1 MFMKK
6 RNGFTLIELLAVIAV
21 IAILTIIAVPNV
33 LKLYKESKKNTFI
46 AEVRKTAKSAQLEYA
61 EGTRDMFD
69 CNEDVAGQK
78 YKECTGTV
86 DEDEVTITALGDGAF
101 SNFLMVD
108 VTSEPDSGIFIDLD
122 ELNLIE
128 IEKLVSFK
136 ESLIKDN
143 AINPIFRSVE
153 GKEIVEK
160 ILEIELKYIESQG
173 KEKPEI
179 TDEIQQRINEMTELI
194 DKMRNNNIIV
204 DNKMRQ
210 KEQIVIDKES
220 DISYSNGTL
229 KNNLLAF
236 SSTNEDKLKINS
248 KSSRI
253 QVQNNQIKKL
263 STKDNNLIAAMQKPS
278 YANLLVYELN
288 VDSKMLGTYEIIK
301 SDFTTGAILKESDL
315 KNIFESGEFVPSML
329 YEGQTIDLT
338 AAEKVY
344 FIVTTEYGE
353 EYEGFTIE
361 KTDSINNL
369 QLIGKSS
376 VELNINDIKSYVD
389 DGIKNKKAKLTNE
402 GDFYS
407 YNNIRQREGNFTY
420 NYVVKTNDGVKIL
433 KRKVNVYA
441 DTPLDCF
448 EFKSNYYDEKSYM
461 IYKYYE
467 YEKNDKT
474 QKACPKRVYIPN
486 QYNNYDIT
494 SINYEAFKD
503 MGILSV
509 RLPEKL
515 KTIDYYAFS
524 NNFIETLAIP
534 KTVKKIEGFA
544 FLYNNIKYIEYKG
557 SSKFCNQS
565 IGPQRYNKIISFEG
579 MGYSEF
585 WYRNIYTGKTSKS
598 FLKSCTL
605 RPPE

>member
-1 MFMKK
+1 MKK
-6 RNGFTLIELLAVIAV
+6 KNGFTLIELLAVIAV

-61 EGTRDMFD
+61 EGTRDTFD
-69 CNEDVAGQK
+69 CNEDLSGQK

-153 GKEIVEK
+153 GKEIVET
-160 ILEIELKYIESQG
+160 ILEIELKNIESQG
-173 KEKPEI
+173 KERPEI

-315 KNIFESGEFVPSML
+315 KNIFESGEFAPSML

-389 DGIKNKKAKLTNE
+389 DGIKNKNAKLTNE

-494 SINYEAFKD
+494 SINYSAFKD

-524 NNFIETLAIP
+524 NNFIETLTIP
-534 KTVKKIEGFA
+534 KTVTRIEKFA
-544 FLYNNIKYIEYKG
+544 FLYNNIKYIEYNG

-565 IGPQRYNKIISFEG
+565 IGPQRYNKIIFFED

-598 FLKSCTL
+598 FLKSCTV
-605 RPPE
+605 RPPS

>member
-1 MFMKK
+1 
-6 RNGFTLIELLAVIAV
+6 
-21 IAILTIIAVPNV
+21 
-33 LKLYKESKKNTFI
+33 
-46 AEVRKTAKSAQLEYA
+46 
-61 EGTRDMFD
+61 
-69 CNEDVAGQK
+69 
-78 YKECTGTV
+78 
-86 DEDEVTITALGDGAF
+86 
-101 SNFLMVD
+101 
-108 VTSEPDSGIFIDLD
+108 
-122 ELNLIE
+122 
-128 IEKLVSFK
+128 
-136 ESLIKDN
+136 
-143 AINPIFRSVE
+143 
-153 GKEIVEK
+153 
-160 ILEIELKYIESQG
+160 
-173 KEKPEI
+173 
-179 TDEIQQRINEMTELI
+179 
-194 DKMRNNNIIV
+194 
-204 DNKMRQ
+204 
-210 KEQIVIDKES
+210 
-220 DISYSNGTL
+220 
-229 KNNLLAF
+229 
-236 SSTNEDKLKINS
+236 
-248 KSSRI
+248 
-253 QVQNNQIKKL
+253 
-263 STKDNNLIAAMQKPS
+263 MQKPS
-278 YANLLVYELN
+278 YANILVYELN

-301 SDFTTGAILKESDL
+301 SDFTTGTILKESDL
-315 KNIFESGEFVPSML
+315 KNIFESGEFAPSML

-338 AAEKVY
+338 AVEKVY
-344 FIVTTEYGE
+344 CIVMTEYGE

-389 DGIKNKKAKLTNE
+389 DGIKNKNTKLTNE

-433 KRKVNVYA
+433 KRKVNIYA

-448 EFKSNYYDEKSYM
+448 KFKLNYNDEKSYM
-461 IYKYYE
+461 IYEYYE

-494 SINYEAFKD
+494 RINYYAFND

-515 KTIDYYAFS
+515 ETIDYDAFS
-524 NNFIETLAIP
+524 NNFIETLTIP
-534 KTVKKIEGFA
+534 KTVTRIEEFA

-579 MGYSEF
+579 ISYSEF

-598 FLKSCTL
+598 FLKSCTV
-605 RPPE
+605 RPLE

>member
-1 MFMKK
+1 MKK

-153 GKEIVEK
+153 GKEIVET
-160 ILEIELKYIESQG
+160 ILEIELKNIESQG
-173 KEKPEI
+173 KERPEI

-263 STKDNNLIAAMQKPS
+263 STKDNNLIASMQKPS

-315 KNIFESGEFVPSML
+315 KNIFESGEFAPSML

-344 FIVTTEYGE
+344 FIVMTEYGE

-448 EFKSNYYDEKSYM
+448 DFYLRSYDNSYD
-461 IYKYYE
+461 IRKYYE

-494 SINYEAFKD
+494 SINYSAFKD

-515 KTIDYYAFS
+515 ETIGYKAFS

-534 KTVKKIEGFA
+534 KTVKKIEEFA
-544 FLYNNIKYIEYKG
+544 FLYNNIKYIEYNG

-598 FLKSCTL
+598 FLKSCTV
-605 RPPE
+605 RPLK

>member
-1 MFMKK
+1 MKN

-153 GKEIVEK
+153 GKEIVET
-160 ILEIELKYIESQG
+160 ILEIELKNIESQG
-173 KEKPEI
+173 KERPEI

-315 KNIFESGEFVPSML
+315 KNIFESGEFAPSML

-389 DGIKNKKAKLTNE
+389 DGIKNKNAKLTNE

-494 SINYEAFKD
+494 SINYSAFKD

-524 NNFIETLAIP
+524 NNFIETLTIP
-534 KTVKKIEGFA
+534 KTVTRIEKFA
-544 FLYNNIKYIEYKG
+544 FLYNNIKYIEYNG

>member
-1 MFMKK
+1 MKK

-153 GKEIVEK
+153 GKEIVET

-173 KEKPEI
+173 KERPEI

-278 YANLLVYELN
+278 SANILVYELN

-315 KNIFESGEFVPSML
+315 KNIFESGEFAPSML

-448 EFKSNYYDEKSYM
+448 DFYLRSYDNSYD
-461 IYKYYE
+461 IRKYYE

-524 NNFIETLAIP
+524 NNFIETLTIP
-534 KTVKKIEGFA
+534 KTVTRIEVFA
-544 FLYNNIKYIEYKG
+544 FLYNNIKYIEYNG

-605 RPPE
+605 RPPAE

>member
-1 MFMKK
+1 MKK
-6 RNGFTLIELLAVIAV
+6 KNGFTLIELLAVIAV

-153 GKEIVEK
+153 GKEIVET
-160 ILEIELKYIESQG
+160 ILEIELKNIESQG
-173 KEKPEI
+173 KERPEI

-278 YANLLVYELN
+278 SANLLVYELN

-315 KNIFESGEFVPSML
+315 KNIFESGEFAPSML

-494 SINYEAFKD
+494 SINYSAFKD

-524 NNFIETLAIP
+524 NNFIETLTIP
-534 KTVKKIEGFA
+534 KTVKKIERFA

>member
-1 MFMKK
+1 MKK
-6 RNGFTLIELLAVIAV
+6 KNGFTLIELLAVIAV

-153 GKEIVEK
+153 GKEIVET
-160 ILEIELKYIESQG
+160 ILEIELKNIESQG
-173 KEKPEI
+173 KERPEI

-210 KEQIVIDKES
+210 KEQIVIEKES
-220 DISYSNGTL
+220 NISYSNGTL

-253 QVQNNQIKKL
+253 QVQKNQIKKI

-315 KNIFESGEFVPSML
+315 KNIFESGEFAPSML

-389 DGIKNKKAKLTNE
+389 DGIKNKNAKLTNE

-407 YNNIRQREGNFTY
+407 YNNIRQREGKFTY

-448 EFKSNYYDEKSYM
+448 DFYLRSYDNSYD
-461 IYKYYE
+461 IRKYYE

-494 SINYEAFKD
+494 SINYSAFKD

-515 KTIDYYAFS
+515 ETIGYKAFS
-524 NNFIETLAIP
+524 NNFIETLTIP
-534 KTVKKIEGFA
+534 KTVKKIEEFA
-544 FLYNNIKYIEYKG
+544 FLYNNIKYIEYNG

-598 FLKSCTL
+598 FLKSCTV
-605 RPPE
+605 RPLK

>member
-1 MFMKK
+1 MKK
-6 RNGFTLIELLAVIAV
+6 KNAFTLIELLAVIAV
-21 IAILTIIAVPNV
+21 IAILTVIAVPNI

-46 AEVRKTAKSAQLEYA
+46 TEVRKTAKSAQLEYT
-61 EGTRDMFD
+61 EGTRDTFD
-69 CNEDVAGQK
+69 CNEDVDGQK

-108 VTSEPDSGIFIDLD
+108 VTSEPDSGTFIDLD
-122 ELNLIE
+122 ELNLVE
-128 IEKLVSFK
+128 IDKIVSFK

-143 AINPIFRSVE
+143 AINSKFRNVD
-153 GKEIVEK
+153 GKEIVETL
-160 ILEIELKYIESQG
+160 IEMELKYIESQG
-173 KEKPEI
+173 QERPEI
-179 TDEIQQRINEMTELI
+179 TDEVQQRIDEMTELI

-210 KEQIVIDKES
+210 KEKIVIENEPNV
-220 DISYSNGTL
+220 SYSNETL

-248 KSSRI
+248 KLSKI
-253 QVQNNQIKKL
+253 EIQNNQIKKL
-263 STKDNNLIAAMQKPS
+263 STEDNNLIAAMQKPS
-278 YANLLVYELN
+278 YANILVYELN
-288 VDSKMLGTYEIIK
+288 VDSKMLGTYEITK
-301 SDFTTGAILKESDL
+301 FDFSTGFVLKESDL
-315 KNIFESGEFVPSML
+315 KNMLESEEFAPSML

-338 AAEKVY
+338 ASEKAY
-344 FIVTTEYGE
+344 FIVMTEYGE

-361 KTDSINNL
+361 KTDSANNL
-369 QLIGKSS
+369 QLIGKST

-389 DGIKNKKAKLTNE
+389 DGIKNKSTKLTNE

-420 NYVVKTNDGVKIL
+420 NYVVKTNEGVKIL

-448 EFKSNYYDEKSYM
+448 RFYLNYNGNSYSISRYYD
-461 IYKYYE
+461 
-467 YEKNDKT
+467 YEKDDPT

-494 SINYEAFKD
+494 GIDGYVFGD

-515 KTIDYYAFS
+515 ETIEYNAFA
-524 NNFIETLAIP
+524 NNFIETLTIP
-534 KTVKKIEGFA
+534 KAVREIDYFA
-544 FLYNNIKYIEYKG
+544 FLYNNINYVEYKG
-557 SSKFCNQS
+557 TSKFCNQS
-565 IGPQRYNKIISFEG
+565 IGAQRYNKIIFSEDDID
-579 MGYSEF
+579 YSGF
-585 WYRNIYTGKTSKS
+585 WFKNIYTGKTSKN
-598 FLKSCTL
+598 FLVTCDI
-605 RPPE
+605 PDPE

>member
-1 MFMKK
+1 MKK
-6 RNGFTLIELLAVIAV
+6 KNGFTLIELLAVIAV

-153 GKEIVEK
+153 GKEIVET
-160 ILEIELKYIESQG
+160 ILEIELKNIESQG
-173 KEKPEI
+173 KERPEI

-210 KEQIVIDKES
+210 KEQIVIEKES
-220 DISYSNGTL
+220 NISYSNGTL

-278 YANLLVYELN
+278 SANILVYELN

-315 KNIFESGEFVPSML
+315 KNIFESGEFAPSML

-448 EFKSNYYDEKSYM
+448 DFYLRSYDNSYD
-461 IYKYYE
+461 IRKYYE

-524 NNFIETLAIP
+524 NNFIETLTIP
-534 KTVKKIEGFA
+534 KTVTRIEGFA
-544 FLYNNIKYIEYKG
+544 FLYNNIKYIEYNG

>member
-1 MFMKK
+1 MKK
-6 RNGFTLIELLAVIAV
+6 KNGFTLIELLAVIAV

-61 EGTRDMFD
+61 EGTRDTFD
-69 CNEDVAGQK
+69 CNKDLSGQK

-153 GKEIVEK
+153 GKEIVET
-160 ILEIELKYIESQG
+160 ILEIELKNIESQG
-173 KEKPEI
+173 KERPEI

-210 KEQIVIDKES
+210 KEQIVIEKKS
-220 DISYSNGTL
+220 NISYSNETL

-253 QVQNNQIKKL
+253 QVQKNQIKKI

-315 KNIFESGEFVPSML
+315 KNIFESGEFAPSML

-361 KTDSINNL
+361 KKDSINNL

-389 DGIKNKKAKLTNE
+389 DGIKNKNAKLTNE

-448 EFKSNYYDEKSYM
+448 KFKSNYYDEKSYM

-494 SINYEAFKD
+494 SINYSAFKD

-524 NNFIETLAIP
+524 NNFIETLTIP
-534 KTVKKIEGFA
+534 KTVTRIEKFA
-544 FLYNNIKYIEYKG
+544 FLYNNIKYIEYNG

>member
-1 MFMKK
+1 MKK

-153 GKEIVEK
+153 GKEIVET

-173 KEKPEI
+173 KERPEI

-278 YANLLVYELN
+278 SANLLVYELN

-315 KNIFESGEFVPSML
+315 KNIFESGEFAPSML

>member
-1 MFMKK
+1 MKNK
-6 RNGFTLIELLAVIAV
+6 NGFTLIELLAVIAV

-61 EGTRDMFD
+61 EGTRDTFD
-69 CNEDVAGQK
+69 CNKDLSGQK

-153 GKEIVEK
+153 GKEIVET
-160 ILEIELKYIESQG
+160 ILEIELKNIESQG
-173 KEKPEI
+173 KERPEI

-210 KEQIVIDKES
+210 KEQIVIEKKS
-220 DISYSNGTL
+220 NISYSNETL

-263 STKDNNLIAAMQKPS
+263 STKDNNLIAAMQEPS
-278 YANLLVYELN
+278 YANILVYELN

-315 KNIFESGEFVPSML
+315 KNIFESGEFAPSML

-494 SINYEAFKD
+494 SINYSAFKD

-524 NNFIETLAIP
+524 NNFIETLTIP
-534 KTVKKIEGFA
+534 KTVTRIEKFA
-544 FLYNNIKYIEYKG
+544 FLYNNIKYIEYNG

>member
-1 MFMKK
+1 MKK
-6 RNGFTLIELLAVIAV
+6 KNGFTLIELLAVIAV

-153 GKEIVEK
+153 GKEIVET
-160 ILEIELKYIESQG
+160 ILEIELKNIESQG
-173 KEKPEI
+173 KERPEI

-210 KEQIVIDKES
+210 KEQIVIEKES
-220 DISYSNGTL
+220 NISYSNGTL

-253 QVQNNQIKKL
+253 QVQKNQIKKI

-278 YANLLVYELN
+278 SANILVYELN
-288 VDSKMLGTYEIIK
+288 VDSKMIGTYEIIK

-315 KNIFESGEFVPSML
+315 KNIFESGEFAPSML

-389 DGIKNKKAKLTNE
+389 DGIKNKNAKLTNE

-407 YNNIRQREGNFTY
+407 YNNIRQREGKFTY

-448 EFKSNYYDEKSYM
+448 DFYLRSYDNSYD
-461 IYKYYE
+461 IRKYYE

-494 SINYEAFKD
+494 SINYSAFKD

-509 RLPEKL
+509 RL
-515 KTIDYYAFS
+515 AFS
-524 NNFIETLAIP
+524 NNFIETLTIP
-534 KTVKKIEGFA
+534 KTVKKIEEFA
-544 FLYNNIKYIEYKG
+544 FLYNNIKYIEYNG

-598 FLKSCTL
+598 FLKSCTV
-605 RPPE
+605 RPLK

>member
-1 MFMKK
+1 MKNK
-6 RNGFTLIELLAVIAV
+6 NGFTLIELLAVIAV

-153 GKEIVEK
+153 GKEIVET
-160 ILEIELKYIESQG
+160 ILEIELKNIESQG
-173 KEKPEI
+173 KERPEI
-179 TDEIQQRINEMTELI
+179 TDEVQQRINEMTELI

-220 DISYSNGTL
+220 NLSYSNGTL

-263 STKDNNLIAAMQKPS
+263 STKDNNLIAKTQKPS
-278 YANLLVYELN
+278 YANILVYELN

-315 KNIFESGEFVPSML
+315 KNIFESGEFAPSML

-344 FIVTTEYGE
+344 FIVMTEYGE

-389 DGIKNKKAKLTNE
+389 DGIKNKNAKLTN
-402 GDFYS
+402 
-407 YNNIRQREGNFTY
+407 
-420 NYVVKTNDGVKIL
+420 
-433 KRKVNVYA
+433 
-441 DTPLDCF
+441 
-448 EFKSNYYDEKSYM
+448 
-461 IYKYYE
+461 
-467 YEKNDKT
+467 
-474 QKACPKRVYIPN
+474 
-486 QYNNYDIT
+486 
-494 SINYEAFKD
+494 
-503 MGILSV
+503 
-509 RLPEKL
+509 
-515 KTIDYYAFS
+515 
-524 NNFIETLAIP
+524 
-534 KTVKKIEGFA
+534 
-544 FLYNNIKYIEYKG
+544 
-557 SSKFCNQS
+557 
-565 IGPQRYNKIISFEG
+565 
-579 MGYSEF
+579 
-585 WYRNIYTGKTSKS
+585 
-598 FLKSCTL
+598 
-605 RPPE
+605 

>member
-1 MFMKK
+1 MKK

-153 GKEIVEK
+153 GKEIVET
-160 ILEIELKYIESQG
+160 ILEIELKNIESQG
-173 KEKPEI
+173 KERPEI

-210 KEQIVIDKES
+210 KEQIVIEKES
-220 DISYSNGTL
+220 NISYSNGTL

-253 QVQNNQIKKL
+253 QVQKNQIKKI

-278 YANLLVYELN
+278 SANILVYELN
-288 VDSKMLGTYEIIK
+288 VDSKMIGTYEIIK

-315 KNIFESGEFVPSML
+315 KNIFESGEFAPSML

-389 DGIKNKKAKLTNE
+389 DGIKNKNAKLTNE

-407 YNNIRQREGNFTY
+407 YNNIRQREGKFTY

-448 EFKSNYYDEKSYM
+448 DFYLRSYDNSYD
-461 IYKYYE
+461 IRKYYE

-494 SINYEAFKD
+494 SINYSAFKD

-515 KTIDYYAFS
+515 ETIGYKAFS
-524 NNFIETLAIP
+524 NNFIETLTIP
-534 KTVKKIEGFA
+534 KTVKKIEEFA
-544 FLYNNIKYIEYKG
+544 FLYNNIKYIEYNG

-598 FLKSCTL
+598 FLKSCTV
-605 RPPE
+605 RPLK

>member
-1 MFMKK
+1 MKNK
-6 RNGFTLIELLAVIAV
+6 NGFTLIELLAVIAV

-86 DEDEVTITALGDGAF
+86 DEDEVTITAIGDGAF

-153 GKEIVEK
+153 GKEIVET

-179 TDEIQQRINEMTELI
+179 TDEVQQRINEMTELI

-301 SDFTTGAILKESDL
+301 SGFTTGAILKESDL
-315 KNIFESGEFVPSML
+315 KNIFESGEFAPSML

-448 EFKSNYYDEKSYM
+448 DFYLKSYDNSYD
-461 IYKYYE
+461 IRKYYE

-494 SINYEAFKD
+494 SINYSAFKD

-515 KTIDYYAFS
+515 ETIGYKAFS

-534 KTVKKIEGFA
+534 KTVKKIEEFA
-544 FLYNNIKYIEYKG
+544 FLYNNIKYIEYNG

-598 FLKSCTL
+598 FLKSCTVEPL
-605 RPPE
+605 K

>member
-1 MFMKK
+1 MKK

-153 GKEIVEK
+153 GKEIVET
-160 ILEIELKYIESQG
+160 ILEIELKNIESQG
-173 KEKPEI
+173 KERPEI

-278 YANLLVYELN
+278 SANLLVYELN

-315 KNIFESGEFVPSML
+315 KNIFESGEFAPSML

-448 EFKSNYYDEKSYM
+448 DFYLRSYDNSYD
-461 IYKYYE
+461 IRKYYE

-494 SINYEAFKD
+494 SIDYSAFKD

-515 KTIDYYAFS
+515 ETIGYKAFS

-534 KTVKKIEGFA
+534 KTVKKIEEFA
-544 FLYNNIKYIEYKG
+544 FLYNNIKYIEYNG

-585 WYRNIYTGKTSKS
+585 WHRNIYTGKTSKS
-598 FLKSCTL
+598 FLKSCTV
-605 RPPE
+605 RPLK

>member
-1 MFMKK
+1 MKK
-6 RNGFTLIELLAVIAV
+6 KNGFTLIELLAVIAV

-153 GKEIVEK
+153 GKEIVET
-160 ILEIELKYIESQG
+160 ILEIELKNIESQG
-173 KEKPEI
+173 KERPEI

-210 KEQIVIDKES
+210 KEQIVIEKES
-220 DISYSNGTL
+220 NISYSNGTL

-253 QVQNNQIKKL
+253 QVQKNQIKKI

-278 YANLLVYELN
+278 SANILVYELN
-288 VDSKMLGTYEIIK
+288 VDSKMIGTYEIIK

-315 KNIFESGEFVPSML
+315 KNIFESGEFAPSML

-389 DGIKNKKAKLTNE
+389 DGIKNKNAKLTNE

-407 YNNIRQREGNFTY
+407 YNNIRQREGKFTY

-448 EFKSNYYDEKSYM
+448 DFYLRSYDNSYD
-461 IYKYYE
+461 IRKYYE

-494 SINYEAFKD
+494 SINYSAFKD

-515 KTIDYYAFS
+515 ETIGYKAFS
-524 NNFIETLAIP
+524 NNFIETLTIP
-534 KTVKKIEGFA
+534 KTVKKIEEFA
-544 FLYNNIKYIEYKG
+544 FLYNNIKYIEYNG

>member
-1 MFMKK
+1 MKK
-6 RNGFTLIELLAVIAV
+6 KNGFTLIELLAVIAV

-61 EGTRDMFD
+61 EGTRDTFD
-69 CNEDVAGQK
+69 CNEDLSGQK

-153 GKEIVEK
+153 GKEIVET
-160 ILEIELKYIESQG
+160 ILEIELKNIESQG
-173 KEKPEI
+173 KERPEI

-301 SDFTTGAILKESDL
+301 SGFTTGAILKESDL
-315 KNIFESGEFVPSML
+315 KNIFESGEFAPSML

-494 SINYEAFKD
+494 SINYSAFKD

-524 NNFIETLAIP
+524 NNFIETLTIP
-534 KTVKKIEGFA
+534 KTVTRIEKFA
-544 FLYNNIKYIEYKG
+544 FLYNNIKYIEYNG

>member
-1 MFMKK
+1 MKK
-6 RNGFTLIELLAVIAV
+6 KNGFTLIELLAVIAV

-86 DEDEVTITALGDGAF
+86 DEDEVTITALGNGAF

-153 GKEIVEK
+153 GKEIVET
-160 ILEIELKYIESQG
+160 ILEIELKNIESQG
-173 KEKPEI
+173 KERPKI

-253 QVQNNQIKKL
+253 QVQNNQIK
-263 STKDNNLIAAMQKPS
+263 N
-278 YANLLVYELN
+278 YLL
-288 VDSKMLGTYEIIK
+288 
-301 SDFTTGAILKESDL
+301 
-315 KNIFESGEFVPSML
+315 
-329 YEGQTIDLT
+329 
-338 AAEKVY
+338 
-344 FIVTTEYGE
+344 
-353 EYEGFTIE
+353 
-361 KTDSINNL
+361 
-369 QLIGKSS
+369 
-376 VELNINDIKSYVD
+376 
-389 DGIKNKKAKLTNE
+389 
-402 GDFYS
+402 
-407 YNNIRQREGNFTY
+407 
-420 NYVVKTNDGVKIL
+420 
-433 KRKVNVYA
+433 
-441 DTPLDCF
+441 
-448 EFKSNYYDEKSYM
+448 
-461 IYKYYE
+461 
-467 YEKNDKT
+467 
-474 QKACPKRVYIPN
+474 
-486 QYNNYDIT
+486 
-494 SINYEAFKD
+494 
-503 MGILSV
+503 
-509 RLPEKL
+509 
-515 KTIDYYAFS
+515 
-524 NNFIETLAIP
+524 
-534 KTVKKIEGFA
+534 
-544 FLYNNIKYIEYKG
+544 
-557 SSKFCNQS
+557 
-565 IGPQRYNKIISFEG
+565 KII
-579 MGYSEF
+579 
-585 WYRNIYTGKTSKS
+585 I
-598 FLKSCTL
+598 
-605 RPPE
+605 

>member
-1 MFMKK
+1 MKK
-6 RNGFTLIELLAVIAV
+6 KNGFTLIELLAVIAV

-153 GKEIVEK
+153 GKEIVET

-173 KEKPEI
+173 KERPEI

-278 YANLLVYELN
+278 SANILVYELN

-315 KNIFESGEFVPSML
+315 KNIFESGEFAPSML

-448 EFKSNYYDEKSYM
+448 DFYLRSYDNSYD
-461 IYKYYE
+461 IRKYYE

-524 NNFIETLAIP
+524 NNFIETLTIP
-534 KTVKKIEGFA
+534 KTVTRIEGFA
-544 FLYNNIKYIEYKG
+544 FLYNNIKYIEYNG

>member
-1 MFMKK
+1 MKK
-6 RNGFTLIELLAVIAV
+6 KNGFTLIELLAVIAV

-153 GKEIVEK
+153 GKEIVET
-160 ILEIELKYIESQG
+160 ILEIELKNIESQG
-173 KEKPEI
+173 KERPEI

-210 KEQIVIDKES
+210 KEQIVIEKES
-220 DISYSNGTL
+220 NISYSNGTL

-263 STKDNNLIAAMQKPS
+263 STKDNNLIAAMQEPS
-278 YANLLVYELN
+278 YANILVYELN

-315 KNIFESGEFVPSML
+315 KNIFESGEFAPSML

-389 DGIKNKKAKLTNE
+389 DGIKNKNAKLTNE

-448 EFKSNYYDEKSYM
+448 KFKLNYNDKKSYM
-461 IYKYYE
+461 IYEYYE

-494 SINYEAFKD
+494 RIDGYAFQD

-515 KTIDYYAFS
+515 ETIDYYAFS
-524 NNFIETLAIP
+524 NNFIETLTIP
-534 KTVKKIEGFA
+534 KTVTRIEEFA
-544 FLYNNIKYIEYKG
+544 FLYNNIKYIEYNG

-565 IGPQRYNKIISFEG
+565 IGPQRYNKIIFFEG
-579 MGYSEF
+579 IGYSEF

-598 FLKSCTL
+598 FLKSCTV

>member
-1 MFMKK
+1 MKK

-153 GKEIVEK
+153 GKEIVET
-160 ILEIELKYIESQG
+160 ILEIELKNIESQG
-173 KEKPEI
+173 KERPEI

-263 STKDNNLIAAMQKPS
+263 STKDNNLIASMQKPS

-315 KNIFESGEFVPSML
+315 KNIFESGEFAPSML

-448 EFKSNYYDEKSYM
+448 DFYLRSYDNSYD
-461 IYKYYE
+461 IRKYYE

-494 SINYEAFKD
+494 SINYSAFKD

-524 NNFIETLAIP
+524 NNFIETLTIP
-534 KTVKKIEGFA
+534 KTVTRIEGFA
-544 FLYNNIKYIEYKG
+544 FLYNNIKYIEYNG

>member
-1 MFMKK
+1 MKK
-6 RNGFTLIELLAVIAV
+6 GNGFTLIELLAVIAV

-153 GKEIVEK
+153 GKEIVET
-160 ILEIELKYIESQG
+160 ILEIELKNIESQG
-173 KEKPEI
+173 KERPEI

-263 STKDNNLIAAMQKPS
+263 STKDNNLIASMQKPS

-315 KNIFESGEFVPSML
+315 KNIFESGEFAPSML

-389 DGIKNKKAKLTNE
+389 DGIKNKNAKLTNE
-402 GDFYS
+402 GDFSS

-448 EFKSNYYDEKSYM
+448 DFYLKSYDNSYD
-461 IYKYYE
+461 IRKYYE

-515 KTIDYYAFS
+515 KTIGYKAFS

-534 KTVKKIEGFA
+534 NTVKKIEEFA
-544 FLYNNIKYIEYKG
+544 FLYNNIKYIEYNG

-585 WYRNIYTGKTSKS
+585 WHRNIYTGKTSKS
-598 FLKSCTL
+598 FLKSCTV
-605 RPPE
+605 RPLK

>member
-1 MFMKK
+1 MKK
-6 RNGFTLIELLAVIAV
+6 KNGFTLIELLAVIAV

-153 GKEIVEK
+153 GKEIVET

-173 KEKPEI
+173 KERPEI
-179 TDEIQQRINEMTELI
+179 TDEVQQRINEMTELI
-194 DKMRNNNIIV
+194 DKMKNNNIIV

-278 YANLLVYELN
+278 SANILVYELN
-288 VDSKMLGTYEIIK
+288 VDSKMIGTYEIIK

-315 KNIFESGEFVPSML
+315 KNIFESGEFAPSML

-494 SINYEAFKD
+494 SINYSAFKD

-524 NNFIETLAIP
+524 NNFIETLTIP
-534 KTVKKIEGFA
+534 KTVKKIERFA

>member
-1 MFMKK
+1 MKK

-315 KNIFESGEFVPSML
+315 KNIFESGEFAPSML

-448 EFKSNYYDEKSYM
+448 DFYLRSYDNSYD
-461 IYKYYE
+461 IRKYYE

-494 SINYEAFKD
+494 SIDYSAFKD

-515 KTIDYYAFS
+515 ETIGYKAFS

-534 KTVKKIEGFA
+534 KTVKKIEEFA
-544 FLYNNIKYIEYKG
+544 FLYNNIKYIEYNG

-585 WYRNIYTGKTSKS
+585 WHRNIYTGKTSKS
-598 FLKSCTL
+598 FLKSCTVKPL
-605 RPPE
+605 K

>member
-1 MFMKK
+1 MKK
-6 RNGFTLIELLAVIAV
+6 KNGFTLIELLAVIAV

-153 GKEIVEK
+153 GKEIVET
-160 ILEIELKYIESQG
+160 ILEIELKNIESQG
-173 KEKPEI
+173 KERPEI

-220 DISYSNGTL
+220 NLSYSNGTL
-229 KNNLLAF
+229 KNNLFAF

-278 YANLLVYELN
+278 YANILVYELN

-315 KNIFESGEFVPSML
+315 KNIFESGEFAPSML

-344 FIVTTEYGE
+344 FIVMTEYGE

-389 DGIKNKKAKLTNE
+389 DGIKNKNAKLTNE

-407 YNNIRQREGNFTY
+407 YNNIRQREGKFTY

-448 EFKSNYYDEKSYM
+448 DFYLRSYDNSYD
-461 IYKYYE
+461 IRKYYE

-494 SINYEAFKD
+494 SINYSAFKD

-515 KTIDYYAFS
+515 ETIGYKAFS
-524 NNFIETLAIP
+524 NNFIETLTIP
-534 KTVKKIEGFA
+534 KTVKKIEEFA
-544 FLYNNIKYIEYKG
+544 FLYNNIKYIEYNG

-598 FLKSCTL
+598 FLKSCTV
-605 RPPE
+605 RPLK

>member
-1 MFMKK
+1 MKNK
-6 RNGFTLIELLAVIAV
+6 NGFTLIELLAVIAV

-61 EGTRDMFD
+61 EGTRDTFD
-69 CNEDVAGQK
+69 CNKDLSGQK

-153 GKEIVEK
+153 GKEIVET
-160 ILEIELKYIESQG
+160 ILEIELKNIESQG
-173 KEKPEI
+173 KERPEI

-210 KEQIVIDKES
+210 KEQIVIEKKS
-220 DISYSNGTL
+220 NISYSNETL

-315 KNIFESGEFVPSML
+315 KNIFESGEFAPSML

-494 SINYEAFKD
+494 SINYSAFKD

-524 NNFIETLAIP
+524 NNFIETLTIP
-534 KTVKKIEGFA
+534 KTVTRIEKFA
-544 FLYNNIKYIEYKG
+544 FLYNNIKYIEYNG

>member
-1 MFMKK
+1 MKK

-153 GKEIVEK
+153 GKEIVET

-173 KEKPEI
+173 KERPEI

-263 STKDNNLIAAMQKPS
+263 STKDNNLIASMQKPS

-315 KNIFESGEFVPSML
+315 KNIFESGEFAPSML

-389 DGIKNKKAKLTNE
+389 DGIKNKNAKLTNE
-402 GDFYS
+402 GDFSS

-433 KRKVNVYA
+433 KRKVKVYA

-544 FLYNNIKYIEYKG
+544 FLYNNIKYIEYNG

>member
-1 MFMKK
+1 MKK

-153 GKEIVEK
+153 GKEIVET
-160 ILEIELKYIESQG
+160 ILEIELKNIESQG
-173 KEKPEI
+173 KERPEI

-229 KNNLLAF
+229 KNNLLVF

-315 KNIFESGEFVPSML
+315 KNIFESGEFAPSML

-338 AAEKVY
+338 SAEKVY

-389 DGIKNKKAKLTNE
+389 DGIKNKKAKLTNK

-448 EFKSNYYDEKSYM
+448 DFYLRSYDNSYD
-461 IYKYYE
+461 IRKYYE

-494 SINYEAFKD
+494 SINYSAFKD

-515 KTIDYYAFS
+515 ETIGYKAFS

-534 KTVKKIEGFA
+534 KTVKKIEEFA
-544 FLYNNIKYIEYKG
+544 FLYNNIKYIEYNG

-605 RPPE
+605 RPLK

>member
-1 MFMKK
+1 MKK

-153 GKEIVEK
+153 GKEIVET
-160 ILEIELKYIESQG
+160 ILEIELKNIESQG
-173 KEKPEI
+173 KERPEI

-315 KNIFESGEFVPSML
+315 KNIFESGEFAPSML

-448 EFKSNYYDEKSYM
+448 DFYLRSYDNSYD
-461 IYKYYE
+461 IRKYYE

-494 SINYEAFKD
+494 SIDYSAFKD

-515 KTIDYYAFS
+515 ETIGYKAFS

-534 KTVKKIEGFA
+534 KTVKKIEEFA
-544 FLYNNIKYIEYKG
+544 FLYNNIKYIEYNG

-585 WYRNIYTGKTSKS
+585 WHRNIYTGKTSKS
-598 FLKSCTL
+598 FLKSCTV
-605 RPPE
+605 RPLK

>member
-1 MFMKK
+1 MKK
-6 RNGFTLIELLAVIAV
+6 KNGFTLIELLAVIAV

-61 EGTRDMFD
+61 EGTRDTFD
-69 CNEDVAGQK
+69 CNEDLSGQK

-153 GKEIVEK
+153 GKEIVET
-160 ILEIELKYIESQG
+160 ILEIELKNIESQG
-173 KEKPEI
+173 KERPEI

-315 KNIFESGEFVPSML
+315 KNIFESGEFAPSML

-448 EFKSNYYDEKSYM
+448 KFKLNYNDKKSYM
-461 IYKYYE
+461 IYEYYE

-494 SINYEAFKD
+494 SINYDAFKD

-515 KTIDYYAFS
+515 ETIDYDAFS
-524 NNFIETLAIP
+524 NNFIETLTIP
-534 KTVKKIEGFA
+534 KTVTRIEEFA
-544 FLYNNIKYIEYKG
+544 FLYNNIKYIEYNG

-565 IGPQRYNKIISFEG
+565 IGPQRYNKIIFFEG
-579 MGYSEF
+579 IGYSEF

-598 FLKSCTL
+598 FLKSCTV

>member
-1 MFMKK
+1 MKK
-6 RNGFTLIELLAVIAV
+6 KNGFTLIELLAVIAV

-61 EGTRDMFD
+61 EGTRDTFD
-69 CNEDVAGQK
+69 CNEDLSGQK

-153 GKEIVEK
+153 GKEIVET
-160 ILEIELKYIESQG
+160 ILEIELKNIESQG
-173 KEKPEI
+173 KERPEI

-315 KNIFESGEFVPSML
+315 KNIFESGEFAPSML

-448 EFKSNYYDEKSYM
+448 DFYLRSYDNSYD
-461 IYKYYE
+461 IRKYYE

-524 NNFIETLAIP
+524 NNFIETLTIP
-534 KTVKKIEGFA
+534 KTVTRIEGFA
-544 FLYNNIKYIEYKG
+544 FLYNNIKYIEYNG

-598 FLKSCTL
+598 FLKSCTV

>member
-1 MFMKK
+1 MKK

-153 GKEIVEK
+153 GKEIVET

-173 KEKPEI
+173 KERPEI

-278 YANLLVYELN
+278 SANILVYELN

-315 KNIFESGEFVPSML
+315 KNIFESGEFAPSML

-448 EFKSNYYDEKSYM
+448 DFYLRSYDNSYD
-461 IYKYYE
+461 IRKYYE

-524 NNFIETLAIP
+524 NNFIETLTIP
-534 KTVKKIEGFA
+534 KTVTRIEGFA